1 MKLTKTFNILILL
14 VTLSATSLSA
24 QKYGYLN
31 SALLL
36 TELDEVKSADA
47 EIATYQQQLVSKG
60 EAMVKSF
67 ETKYKQYSQEAQ
79 SGEFSPVQVQQKES
93 DLAAE
98 QKKIQEFEVEV
109 TNDIAKKREEL
120 YQPILNKVKGIVDA
134 LGKEKG
140 YTMIFDTST
149 GALLFAD
156 AGEDLMAEVKK
167 RLGM

>member
-1 MKLTKTFNILILL
+1 MFI
-14 VTLSATSLSA
+14 VTLSVTSLSA

-36 TELDEVKSADA
+36 TELSEVKAADS
-47 EIATYQQQLVSKG
+47 EIATFQQQLVSKG
-60 EAMVKSF
+60 EAMVKAF
-67 ETKYKQYSQEAQ
+67 ETKYQKYSQEAQ

-109 TNDIAKKREEL
+109 TNNIAKKREEL
-120 YQPILNKVKGIVDA
+120 YQPILNKVKSVVDQ

-156 AGEDLMAEVKK
+156 EGEDLMAEVKS